1 MGRMLNHA
9 LRRCR
14 LLAAVACVALGL
26 AACGDLAAALPPRPS
41 PFPTLARLPSVTP
54 VTPSPIPLPTATAV
68 AQPTATPA
76 LPLAFVVVDANMR
89 SGPGTGFEIVSVVSA
104 GSSIALSGR
113 QDDWYQ
119 VRTADG
125 VEGWMSNL
133 VLEVDPAVADS
144 VPLAQP

>member
-1 MGRMLNHA
+1 M
-9 LRRCR
+9 
-14 LLAAVACVALGL
+14 LGL

-41 PFPTLARLPSVTP
+41 PFPTLERLPSVTP
-54 VTPSPIPLPTATAV
+54 VTPSPIPTPTPTAIAEPS
-68 AQPTATPA
+68 PTPT
-76 LPLAFVVVDANMR
+76 LPLAFVTVNANMR
-89 SGPGTGFEIVSVVSA
+89 SGPGTDFMIVSVVSA

-125 VEGWMSNL
+125 IEGWMSNL

-144 VPLAQP
+144 VPLTQP